1 MQLFVPAKQKEIN
14 PILSTESVAK
24 DFIILLYNEIY
35 VNYIAFGANMQEEKK
50 TLPGFQ
56 TEMYIQNLAR
66 DFPVPLGVFSQR
78 FTLRASCC
86 EFSRQDVAMTY
97 TSSDQRHC
105 TECQGWI

>member
-24 DFIILLYNEIY
+24 DFIIVLPFE
-35 VNYIAFGANMQEEKK
+35 ANMQEEKK

-78 FTLRASCC
+78 FTLRALCC
-86 EFSRQDVAMTY
+86 EFSRQDVAVTY